1 MKIDNRFGVCASA
14 HALMTV
20 LSLSFPAGQAFAQA
34 DFYKGKTIRILR
46 GGGPGGSGELQTR
59 ALMRTLEKH
68 IPGHPNL
75 LLVFVSGAAGRKAA
89 NMIYSSTPP
98 DGLTIGS
105 IGAGLVV
112 GPILGLPGSQY
123 DLDKFIYLGSTDSG
137 DPYVFYTKADAGWDN
152 LAKLQAASG
161 VRFGAHAVGHPV
173 YVTGRM
179 TAYLLGLKEPKFV
192 TGFTGPEIY
201 IALERGE
208 LDAHAT
214 GAARFVIEKADW
226 IEKKLIHLHATL
238 TVPKGRYHPKFANLP
253 ELASFAK
260 SDRERK
266 LLDMFRAFQYP
277 RWPYIFPPGTPKEPV
292 RIIRDA
298 MRKSFADPS
307 LRWSSISRWATRP
320 RRSAAKNWSR
330 RSMNYRAIRRLSSSI
345 NRWPAAVR
353 CPRADCFRFA
363 RPRASG
369 LPSTPG
375 AATSEAR
382 NPSLISAEFMWTD
395 FVDLTACHTGRIAQH

>member
-1 MKIDNRFGVCASA
+1 MKIDNRIGVRASA
-14 HALMTV
+14 RSLLIV
-20 LSLSFPAGQAFAQA
+20 LLLCIPAAQAFSQA

-46 GGGPGGSGELQTR
+46 GGGPGGSGEFQTR
-59 ALMRTLEKH
+59 ALMRVLEKH

-112 GPILGLPGSQY
+112 GPLLGLPGSQY

-161 VRFGAHAVGHPV
+161 IRFGAHAVGHPV

-179 TAYLLGLKEPKFV
+179 VAYLLGLKDPKFV

-201 IALERGE
+201 IAMERGE

-214 GAARFVIEKADW
+214 GAARFVIEKPEW
-226 IEKKLIHLHATL
+226 IDKKSIHLHATL
-238 TVPKGRYHPKFANLP
+238 TVPKGRHHPKFANLP
-253 ELASFAK
+253 EFGSFAK

-277 RWPYIFPPGTPKEPV
+277 RWPFIFPPGTPQEPV
-292 RIIRDA
+292 RIIREA
-298 MRKSFADPS
+298 IRKSFADPEFRVEFTK
-307 LRWSSISRWATRP
+307 LMGDPPAPLNGEEVEQAIKELP
-320 RRSAAKNWSR
+320 RDKEVVELYKQMAGGGP
-330 RSMNYRAIRRLSSSI
+330 L
-345 NRWPAAVR
+345 PAR
-353 CPRADCFRFA
+353 
-363 RPRASG
+363 
-369 LPSTPG
+369 
-375 AATSEAR
+375 
-382 NPSLISAEFMWTD
+382 
-395 FVDLTACHTGRIAQH
+395 